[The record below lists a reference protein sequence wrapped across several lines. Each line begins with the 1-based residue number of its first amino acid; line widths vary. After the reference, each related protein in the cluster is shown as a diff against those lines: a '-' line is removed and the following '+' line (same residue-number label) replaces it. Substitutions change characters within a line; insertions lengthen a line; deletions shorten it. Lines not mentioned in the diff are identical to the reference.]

1 MDIEWLRKFC
11 LSLPAV
17 AEDIKWGND
26 LCFTIATK
34 MFCVVSLTEPH
45 NISFKVPDDEF
56 DEIVSR
62 KEFIPAPYMARAK
75 WVNLREP
82 DQISK
87 KELERYITQSCD
99 LVKKKLPVKTR
110 KELGI

>member
-1 MDIEWLRKFC
+1 MDIEWLRKIS
-11 LSLPAV
+11 LSLPGT

-26 LCFTIATK
+26 LCFTVATK
-34 MFCVVSLTEPH
+34 MFCVAALDAPH
-45 NISFKVPDDEF
+45 SVAFKVPEDDF
-56 DEIVSR
+56 DEMIAL

-75 WVNLREP
+75 WVKLHEP

-87 KELERYITQSCD
+87 KELERYIIQSYD
-99 LVKKKLPVKTR
+99 LVKKKLPMKTR